1 MSVDPARLAL
11 IGYAGEAFG
20 TPVSARRF
28 DALLDQTDLKLG
40 DHALDLGCGHGQ
52 AALRLAGRGLR
63 VHAVER
69 HASVAEAAARR
80 TAAASPG
87 SIHVVIAEA
96 REVLSAST
104 RYRLVMAVGAGR
116 LVGREA
122 QPVDTLLAL
131 ARAAEPGGWVL
142 WGETFWRAPPSPRL
156 RLVADASGAY
166 GRHAEHVA
174 AGVEAGLTPIA
185 AEESTRD
192 EWDRYVF
199 GYVAAFERHARLHP
213 KEPGAP
219 ALLDRARA
227 WRDLYLQEAR
237 EVMGFGLYLF
247 WKPQA

>member
-11 IGYAGEAFG
+11 IGYAGDAFG
-20 TPVSARRF
+20 TPVSASRF
-28 DALLDQTDLKLG
+28 DALLDQTDLKAG

-63 VHAVER
+63 VRAVER

-87 SIHVVIAEA
+87 SIPVVVGEA
-96 REVLSAST
+96 REVLSTPT

-122 QPVDTLLAL
+122 RPVDTLLAL

-142 WGETFWRAPPSPRL
+142 WGETFWRAPPSARL
-156 RLVADASGAY
+156 QLVADAAGAY
-166 GRHAEHVA
+166 GSHAEHVA
-174 AGVEAGLTPIA
+174 AGVQAGLTSTA
-185 AEESTRD
+185 AQESTLA
-192 EWDRYVF
+192 EWDDYVF
-199 GYVAAFERHARLHP
+199 RYAAAFERHAHAHP
-213 KEPGAP
+213 NDPDAH
-219 ALLDRARA
+219 ALLERARA

-237 EVMGFGLYLF
+237 AVMGFGLYLF